1 MSVFSSSQPSLRARL
16 LPRFPANVLAG
27 NGITITKSGLTYT
40 FAVNAEVSFG
50 KLTLA
55 SLVNAANDPAAAT
68 AGVGLNEVY
77 RNGNVLMVRVA

>member
-1 MSVFSSSQPSLRARL
+1 MSVFSSTQPSLRARL
-16 LPRFPANVLAG
+16 LPKFPARVLAG

-40 FAVNAEVSFG
+40 FAVNGEISFD

-55 SLVNAANDPAAAT
+55 SLVNAGSDSAAAT

-77 RNGNVLMVRVA
+77 RNGSQLMVRVA